1 MFVIDEK
8 KILHF
13 MRNIYRNRLNE
24 AINEVDIFDSRG
36 NMILGN
42 DLKVHH
48 KDSGYEYT
56 VAGVEIDPLGDNTKV
71 ILRLPDE
78 PRVEPQ
84 GDEGIISDSPAR
96 ETLEEDDM
104 STTSE
109 IEGDFTHPK
118 GNPSTTSR
126 GDDATTDKDDQD
138 VLFVI
143 DKDQFEKEYE
153 VK

>member
-1 MFVIDEK
+1 MFVVDEK

-13 MRNIYRNRLNE
+13 MRNIYRTRLTEAMNE
-24 AINEVDIFDSRG
+24 IDIFDSRG
-36 NMILGN
+36 NMVLGN

-56 VAGVEIDPLGDNTKV
+56 VAGVEVDPMGDDTKV

-78 PRVEPQ
+78 PRIEPP
-84 GDEGIISDSPAR
+84 GEESVISDSTMP

-104 STTSE
+104 ASTSE
-109 IEGDFTHPK
+109 VVGDFTPPK
-118 GNPSTTSR
+118 DKEAPDDGETVVTSKDGN
-126 GDDATTDKDDQD
+126 D
-138 VLFVI
+138 VLFVV
-143 DKDQFEKEYE
+143 DKDEFEKEYE